1 MAFWRRTR
9 SGRGSQAHAHS
20 LQQYRYFVLKF
31 EQLHSPSPAK
41 QAASHGQTTGL
52 LKNPAALARFPRCNT
67 NPNVTTASL
76 Y

>member
-1 MAFWRRTR
+1 
-9 SGRGSQAHAHS
+9 
-20 LQQYRYFVLKF
+20 LY
-31 EQLHSPSPAK
+31 SPSPAK

-67 NPNVTTASL
+67 NHNVTAESL